1 MTPNEALKE
10 KSGEISAIDYTQ
22 VVQSQKFKQLLK
34 SKRNF
39 IVPLTIFFFV
49 FYFTLPIL
57 TAYSTVLNQEAFWN
71 MSWAWVF
78 AFAQFIMT
86 WTLCTLYT
94 KKARSFD
101 AMADEIKTEMIKK

>member
-1 MTPNEALKE
+1 MAPNKALGKE
-10 KSGEISAIDYTQ
+10 NQESTVDYTQ
-22 VVQSQKFKQLLK
+22 VVQSQKFQNLLRQ
-34 SKRNF
+34 KRNF
-39 IVPLTIFFFV
+39 ILPLSIFFFV

-57 TAYSTVLNQEAFWN
+57 TAYSTALNQEAFLH

-78 AFAQFIMT
+78 AFAEFVMT

-101 AMADEIKTEMIKK
+101 KLAEEIKQEIKR